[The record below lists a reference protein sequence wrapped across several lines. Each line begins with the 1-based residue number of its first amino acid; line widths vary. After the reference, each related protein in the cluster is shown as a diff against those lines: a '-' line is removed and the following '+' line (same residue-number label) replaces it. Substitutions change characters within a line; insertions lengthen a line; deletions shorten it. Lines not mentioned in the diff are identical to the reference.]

1 MKKRKNRKY
10 LTISPWKLTKKEIV
24 PGEER
29 LEVRGPPSRTR
40 ESLLEAEKA
49 FNE

>member
-29 LEVRGPPSRTR
+29 LEVRGPPFSDPRV
-40 ESLLEAEKA
+40 SPGS
-49 FNE
+49 